1 MNKGGLQHVLK
12 ENELYKEN
20 VKRVIEMYISEIL
33 QHNQKVQTTIRKM
46 ICGEL
51 VEHEFDEMRQ
61 EKREEEKKKKDEQEE
76 KKKKD
81 EQEERQKKITRIRKL
96 QQEEEKKKRKEL
108 LEKEQNKEKEEEK
121 RTKIEKT
128 RDREIAIKMTEE
140 LKKIKARENQQSRA
154 FAHYKNE
161 EHQLSLKLKD
171 DVLKKRRIQIGVRLP
186 NGEIKKAVFVKEDQ
200 LFTVYNFVQGFGF
213 DGFVFVDGRTHNE
226 INNLEATL
234 DELHFWPSFY
244 LHAVLFNKTD
254 PSYYQ

>member
-51 VEHEFDEMRQ
+51 VEREFDEMKQ
-61 EKREEEKKKKDEQEE
+61 EKREAEKKKRDEQEE
-76 KKKKD
+76 T
-81 EQEERQKKITRIRKL
+81 QKKITRIRKL

-121 RTKIEKT
+121 RIKIEKT

-213 DGFVFVDGRTHNE
+213 DGFVFVDGRTHKE

-234 DELHFWPSFY
+234 EELHFWPSFY

-254 PSYYQ
+254 PSYYH